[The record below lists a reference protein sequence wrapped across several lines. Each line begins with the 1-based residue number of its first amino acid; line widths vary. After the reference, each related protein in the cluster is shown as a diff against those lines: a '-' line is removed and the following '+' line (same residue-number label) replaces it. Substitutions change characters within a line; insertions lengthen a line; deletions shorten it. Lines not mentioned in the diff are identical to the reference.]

1 MTVSRSDDGQPLRHA
16 DALALLK
23 LHVKPCPTEEAVP
36 LFAAGGRIA
45 SRAVHAAGAVPGAAN
60 SAVDGYA
67 FAFRHYD
74 PAQGAS
80 LPVAGR
86 AAAGHPA
93 TRPMSG
99 GAISARIF
107 TGALLPEGCDTV
119 AMQED
124 IRLLERHGATH
135 VVLPA
140 GLRPGANVRPAG
152 EDVAPG
158 VLVVTAGQLLR
169 PQDLAQ
175 LASIGVQDVW
185 CHRRLSVAL
194 ASTGDEVVRGAAALD
209 SGQIHDANGPMLRAI
224 VEAAGC
230 DVVDLGVLPDEP
242 EALKSV
248 LGEAASRHAAIVTSG
263 GVSRGEE
270 DHLAGVLG
278 DLGRQFL
285 WQVAVKPGRSLIFGE
300 IGDCLM
306 IGLPGNP
313 VAVFVS
319 ALIYA
324 RSALAR
330 LGGATWPEPRRYPL
344 RAAFEFRGRKT
355 GRREFW
361 RGILADT
368 PEGLA
373 VDKFRRDGSGLISGL
388 RASDGLIDIPEE
400 QGDVRVGDPVHFIPY
415 TEFGLPPRI

>member
-1 MTVSRSDDGQPLRHA
+1 MILSRNDGRPLRHA

-23 LHVKPCPTEEAVP
+23 TRVRPRPAEEMVS
-36 LFAAGGRIA
+36 LCAAAGRIA
-45 SRAVHAAGAVPGAAN
+45 SRAVEAAGAVPSAAN

-74 PAQGAS
+74 PGRGAT
-80 LPVAGR
+80 LAVEGR

-93 TRPMSG
+93 ASPAHG
-99 GAISARIF
+99 GAVSVRIF
-107 TGALLPEGCDTV
+107 TGALLPDGCDTV

-124 IRLLERHGATH
+124 VRILDGIGSAH

-140 GLRPGANVRPAG
+140 GLAPGANVRPAG
-152 EDVAPG
+152 EDVAVGAP
-158 VLVVTAGQLLR
+158 VFAVGQVLR

-175 LASIGVQDVW
+175 LASIGVQEVW
-185 CHRRLSVAL
+185 CYRRLSVAF
-194 ASTGDEVVRGAAALD
+194 ASTGDEVKRGQAVLG
-209 SGQIHDANGPMLRAI
+209 SGQIHDANGPLLRAI

-230 DVVDLGVLPDEP
+230 DVADLGVLPDEP
-242 EALKSV
+242 EALKAA
-248 LGEAASRHAAIVTSG
+248 LGAASAQHAAIITSG

-270 DHLAGVLG
+270 DYLAGVLG
-278 DLGRQFL
+278 EIGRQFL

-313 VAVFVS
+313 VAAFVG

-324 RSALAR
+324 RPALAR
-330 LGGATWPEPRRYPL
+330 LGGATWREPHRYPL
-344 RAAFEFRGRKT
+344 RAVFDFRGRKT

-361 RGILADT
+361 RGILVDT

-373 VDKFRRDGSGLISGL
+373 VDKYRRDGSGLISGL
-388 RASDGLIDIPEE
+388 RASDGLIDIPEDR
-400 QGDVRVGDPVHFIPY
+400 GDVRAGELVDFISY
-415 TEFGLPPRI
+415 AELGLPTRA